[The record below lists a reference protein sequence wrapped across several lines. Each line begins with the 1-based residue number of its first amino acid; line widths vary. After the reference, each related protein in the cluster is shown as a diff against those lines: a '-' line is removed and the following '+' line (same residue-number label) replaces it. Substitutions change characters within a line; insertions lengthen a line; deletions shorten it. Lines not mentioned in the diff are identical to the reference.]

1 MSVGM
6 GMHQSGNPEPPRKPE
21 FTPKF
26 PYEHLPY
33 THIHPSEPGDRA
45 HVLFRA
51 HDCWCEPLPVFVWGL
66 NQRPVAILLVHSDE
80 KAPKYPKYAATNNEP

>member
-6 GMHQSGNPEPPRKPE
+6 SENHQEYPGQPRRPER
-21 FTPKF
+21 TPSF
-26 PYEHLPY
+26 PYNSFPY
-33 THIHPSEPGDRA
+33 THIHPTNPGPRP

-66 NQRPVAILLVHSDE
+66 HQRPVAILLIHKDE
-80 KAPKYPKYAATNNEP
+80 EAPNYPNYDATENKP